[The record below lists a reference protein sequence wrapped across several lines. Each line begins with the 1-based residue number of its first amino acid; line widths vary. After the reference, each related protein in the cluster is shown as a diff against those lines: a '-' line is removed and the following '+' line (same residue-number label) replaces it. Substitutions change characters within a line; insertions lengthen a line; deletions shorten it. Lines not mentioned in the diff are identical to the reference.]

1 MSKQIALTHLD
12 CTDTVGTNQVNIIS
26 ADPEVPGSYKET
38 TVDFSSFSAA
48 EQTQINDCLAM
59 VESKL
64 PA

>member
-12 CTDTVGTNQVNIIS
+12 CTDTDGSNNVNIIS
-26 ADPEVPGSYKET
+26 ADPQIPGSYKSI
-38 TVDFSSFSAA
+38 TVDFSTFSAA